1 MEKLKI
7 KKLIIKSISD
17 KDRNPIKNNKLNEKK
32 ILFSNI
38 KNLGKSNSLI
48 NVIQIKNKIDLEKL
62 NEDLNKNNSI
72 MKIKI
77 KEKLSNT
84 DRNLYSRSI
93 FGKINQS
100 IDKIK
105 NLTNRNIIMMKKNI
119 KIIDDELSRSKSN
132 FKNYNSLNNDSSF
145 KDLNKNKN
153 KTKTKFTKRPNI
165 NKLNFNKT
173 FSNNKIYSYSSKN
186 LLTNNNKLSM
196 FVVENNINENEK
208 NYILN
213 PSTPR
218 NMKPID
224 YNNII
229 CNSPDI
235 NNDKQIKISFLEHH
249 RNFNIDSQV
258 LRVHAFKVFNI
269 SPFLMSQTYFIKEQE
284 FQLQCIMNKI
294 KLIIDNIEYFNQNY
308 MNNNNFHK
316 AFKIMKTKKQ
326 AKFNL
331 IMEEICALILKLI
344 PLILKNYN
352 HAIEKLL
359 FIDCPDITK
368 ESLNIPFDETECL
381 YMNYNFLMQI
391 MAYFNTCVK
400 LYKVIQKKIIGFK
413 YDINEFT
420 IINIYLDLARFNSS
434 SIICISKANIQ
445 NIIQDESFLEKL
457 KLKKNSKYRLQY
469 KKSENILERYHG
481 RHKRKI
487 DDDILKLKRINK
499 ALNIKN
505 KIDHYA
511 YYSPQPERKVLSYT
525 DRGNKKNLLNSH
537 LIKSMLKYFNKSV
550 KNKIISEQIIER
562 YKSMELER
570 IQKKNEGYIISDF

>member
-7 KKLIIKSISD
+7 KKIIKKSISH
-17 KDRNPIKNNKLNEKK
+17 KDRILIKNKILNERK
-32 ILFSNI
+32 ILFSNK
-38 KNLGKSNSLI
+38 KNIGKNNSLI
-48 NVIQIKNKIDLEKL
+48 NALQINNNNDFEKI
-62 NEDLNKNNSI
+62 NEDLNKNINI
-72 MKIKI
+72 KKINTIQKS
-77 KEKLSNT
+77 SNI

-105 NLTNRNIIMMKKNI
+105 NITNRTIEMMKKNI
-119 KIIDDELSRSKSN
+119 KIIDDELSHSKLK
-132 FKNYNSLNNDSSF
+132 FKKNNSLSNDSF
-145 KDLNKNKN
+145 VNDFNKNKN
-153 KTKTKFTKRPNI
+153 IFKKRINI
-165 NKLNFNKT
+165 NKSKFNKT
-173 FSNNKIYSYSSKN
+173 FSNNKINSYSSKIQ
-186 LLTNNNKLSM
+186 LNNNSKLPTLA
-196 FVVENNINENEK
+196 VENNINENEK

-218 NMKPID
+218 NMSPIN

-235 NNDKQIKISFLEHH
+235 NNGKEIKISFLEHH

-258 LRVHAFKVFNI
+258 LRLHAFKIFNI
-269 SPFLMSQTYFIKEQE
+269 SPFLMSQSYFIKEQQ

-294 KLIIDNIEYFNQNY
+294 NLIIDNIDYFNRNY
-308 MNNNNFHK
+308 MNNNSFHK
-316 AFKIMKTKKQ
+316 AFKNMKTMEQ

-331 IMEEICALILKLI
+331 IVEEICVLLMKLV

-359 FIDCPDITK
+359 FIGCPDIDK

-391 MAYFNTCVK
+391 MGYFDTCVK
-400 LYKVIQKKIIGFK
+400 LYKVIQKKIVGFK
-413 YDINEFT
+413 YDINEFS

-445 NIIQDESFLEKL
+445 NIMQDESFLEKI
-457 KLKKNSKYRLQY
+457 KLKKNSRYRRQY
-469 KKSENILERYHG
+469 KKSEDILERIHR

-487 DDDILKLKRINK
+487 DDDILKIKRINK

-505 KIDHYA
+505 KINQYG
-511 YYSPQPERKVLSYT
+511 YYSPQPEKKVLSYT

-537 LIKSMLKYFNKSV
+537 LIKSMMKYFNKTV

-562 YKSMELER
+562 YKSMELEK
-570 IQKKNEGYIISDF
+570 IQKKTEANIFSDF